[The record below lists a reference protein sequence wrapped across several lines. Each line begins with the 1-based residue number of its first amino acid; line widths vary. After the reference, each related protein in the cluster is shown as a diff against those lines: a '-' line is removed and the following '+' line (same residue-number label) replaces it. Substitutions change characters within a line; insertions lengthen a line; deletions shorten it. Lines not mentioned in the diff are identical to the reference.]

1 MLSFVNFLSQ
11 LITLKY
17 IFLDFSNFE
26 VSRLNFTT
34 PLYSFRRHSKN
45 LWNVLKF
52 SFMYFLGGICL
63 ENGKKK
69 LFILR
74 LYNFIYSKNPNP
86 IQIARNRAAI
96 SLYWLIF
103 FYSTNGLCSDIS
115 RALVE
120 CTLCGSLMLVILV
133 RFFSNFNTRSA

>member
-26 VSRLNFTT
+26 VLRLNFTT
-34 PLYSFRRHSKN
+34 PLNSFRRHSKN
-45 LWNVLKF
+45 LWNVLQC
-52 SFMYFLGGICL
+52 SFMYFLGGFCL
-63 ENGKKK
+63 ENGNKK

-86 IQIARNRAAI
+86 IQIACNRAAL

-103 FYSTNGLCSDIS
+103 IWLPICLCSDIS
-115 RALVE
+115 RALGRNYALRHSHSRSFG
-120 CTLCGSLMLVILV
+120 TI
-133 RFFSNFNTRSA
+133 FFKF